1 MNTFAVDGSVAV
13 SVTASDFALPISS
26 DSPSSP
32 PPPPVPTVPLDSGP
46 GYSLDVSGMPS
57 HLAYALGSLGS
68 SFADGAGAGLASN
81 YRVVSG
87 RFPASSGSS
96 LVSVSSSNAG
106 GPVSL
111 GSVLGNTFGLATAG
125 AAGAA
130 QSVNTNVM
138 ALNAYRHVAS
148 AHQILNDSLQKL
160 SSGKRIN
167 TAADDAAGLAMAE
180 NMRSQMLGSKQAI
193 RNAQDGISMVQTADG
208 VLGTV
213 HSMLQRMRVL
223 AVQGANDSNGTAERG
238 NIAIEMDAIR
248 HEIGR
253 IGEVTEV
260 LGRKILGDK
269 YVEPADA
276 LRIQIGSNAT
286 DMETIAVTFVDVVDI
301 AKEQLCYIPQ
311 DADNAAFQ
319 GAIRNIDGQIEV
331 ISSARATL
339 GSVMSR
345 FEHTINTLNVTV
357 ENLSSA
363 QGRIEDSD
371 VALDASRYMRG
382 RILTQTSHA
391 MLSQAMVAPRGVLS
405 LLSVA

>member
-1 MNTFAVDGSVAV
+1 MTTLAVDGSVAV
-13 SVTASDFALPISS
+13 PVTASDFALPISS

-96 LVSVSSSNAG
+96 VVSVSSSNAG

>member
-57 HLAYALGSLGS
+57 HLAYTLGSLGS

-96 LVSVSSSNAG
+96 VVSVSSSNAG

>member
-96 LVSVSSSNAG
+96 VVSVSSSNAG

-301 AKEQLCYIPQ
+301 AKEQLGYIPQ
-311 DADNAAFQ
+311 DADHAAFQ